1 MFNFFLFFFAS
12 LTYPNA
18 IKILNKEGLT
28 NLEIAR
34 LENNYDEESH
44 IENLIY
50 AEFGDNIPLY
60 IVIPTY
66 NNIEYYQKNLESI
79 LNQNYTNFKV
89 IIIDDN
95 SIDNTG
101 LKIEEFIKNKKI
113 EKKITL
119 IKNKKRKLLLKNL
132 IHAIKGYC
140 PKKSIVIS
148 LDGDDWLYGNTVFD
162 EIITAYTEEK
172 IWLTYGDPLFLAE
185 NKRCSEVL
193 KKNWGKD
200 LPDKFYEHGYM
211 RKNKIWCFHHL
222 RSFWAWLFL
231 AIKEDDL
238 KDKNGEFY
246 ATAQDVAWFMP
257 LIEMAGPKRVKCFHS
272 IQCVYNNCT
281 NYNAIKLEKEL
292 INDVFNEVMQKK
304 PYLQLNLK

>member
-1 MFNFFLFFFAS
+1 MFNFLIFFFAP
-12 LTYPNA
+12 LICCNV
-18 IKILNKEGLT
+18 IKILNETGLT
-28 NLEIAR
+28 NLEMAR
-34 LENNYDEESH
+34 LENNYDEENK

-50 AEFGDNIPLY
+50 QEFGDTIPLY
-60 IVIPTY
+60 IVIPTF

-79 LNQNYTNFKV
+79 LNQNYTNYQV

-95 SIDNTG
+95 STDNTG

-113 EKKITL
+113 ENKFTL
-119 IKNKKRKLLLKNL
+119 IKNNQRKLLLKNL

-140 PKKSIVIS
+140 PKKSIIIS
-148 LDGDDWLYGNTVFD
+148 LDGDDWLYGNNVFD
-162 EIITAYTEEK
+162 EIINAYSQEK

-231 AIKEDDL
+231 SINEADF

-246 ATAQDVAWFMP
+246 VTAQDVAWFMP

-272 IQCVYNNCT
+272 IQSVYNNCT

-292 INDVFNEVMQKK
+292 IDKVFHEVMQKK